1 MMTRKSPS
9 LRCNSFLLTDL
20 AEARPLIR
28 TELTKKTRDG
38 GHLTSGLMDCAT
50 TLDFMSEDFVR
61 RFALQ
66 TRNSFTKTLV

>member
-1 MMTRKSPS
+1 MLTRKSPS
-9 LRCNSFLLTDL
+9 LRYNSFSLTDL

-28 TELTKKTRDG
+28 IELTEKTREG
-38 GHLTSGLMDCAT
+38 GHLIPGLMDCAT
-50 TLDFMSEDFVR
+50 TLDFVSGDFVR